1 MRLWNDEKLREKMGI
16 MSQHNVKNYDL
27 KNTDK
32 IMKKAYKKMEK
43 DLWEQKHNR

>member
-1 MRLWNDEKLREKMGI
+1 MKIRFPKRLCVYGI

-43 DLWEQKHNR
+43 DLWEQKHNH